1 MLLALLLRFWH
12 DSDLR
17 HVGHSCLRLEHLPDR
32 IADLV
37 QLLQPRV
44 FNQLL
49 YFLFVQLKFVAG
61 IDRAVVPALFAVQS
75 FIVLVIC
82 LDGGL
87 DRDGVSIRVV
97 PLVLLLSKVEIVLHR
112 VRNISDQIHIC

>member
-1 MLLALLLRFWH
+1 M
-12 DSDLR
+12 
-17 HVGHSCLRLEHLPDR
+17 
-32 IADLV
+32 
-37 QLLQPRV
+37 
-44 FNQLL
+44 
-49 YFLFVQLKFVAG
+49 AG

-75 FIVLVIC
+75 FIVLVIS

-87 DRDGVSIRVV
+87 DRDGISIRVV